1 VVLSSSG
8 SNPELLLATQPL
20 LATSG
25 GISGDQFQ
33 GTPNPPD
40 VLLAGTKQPSLWSS
54 AAEAE
59 DEDEDHVEE
68 EELALQT
75 PPAASKASACR
86 ECVGREA
93 EVSGGWQKVLPR
105 HSLRH

>member
-1 VVLSSSG
+1 M
-8 SNPELLLATQPL
+8 T
-20 LATSG
+20 
-25 GISGDQFQ
+25 
-33 GTPNPPD
+33 NPPD

-68 EELALQT
+68 EELAPQT